1 MTSHPVRPLIGR
13 EAYTDDVHSVVLDRN
28 TRHIF
33 RVQDI
38 SVWAISVTGH
48 FGRDISVHKELM
60 KFVKFVD
67 VNEYLGRI
75 IIYPYNTRQIKTRQ
89 FALPKARSNSGAKMI
104 KFSAI
109 ETLSKIPSEI
119 RNITCLA
126 LFAAKYKKYV
136 LLGY

>member
-1 MTSHPVRPLIGR
+1 
-13 EAYTDDVHSVVLDRN
+13 
-28 TRHIF
+28 
-33 RVQDI
+33 
-38 SVWAISVTGH
+38 
-48 FGRDISVHKELM
+48 M